1 MFGLRTSAQLAEG
14 GLVVCGEYISNT
26 LDTLGLSMRLPKLL
40 CTAAVAAGMAVSVIA
55 AAPAVMTDDAGSVT
69 VVDEEPAPEPEPEL
83 EPPVELYGSCDDAP
97 GVTIVKSGATVATPV
112 DTPVGAPVVGGV
124 ENGDAGTYRLSLEGS
139 EIGTRGSLRLTLSW
153 ETMAIADYDMDV
165 NGTSY
170 VSTDS
175 NNEVATLNLGHCQD
189 ADVEYYGFI
198 GNPTDTLTMTVRG

>member
-1 MFGLRTSAQLAEG
+1 MFVRMFGLRTSAQLAEG
-14 GLVVCGEYISNT
+14 GLDVCGEYIFTT

-55 AAPAVMTDDAGSVT
+55 AAPAVMTDDAGSVI
-69 VVDEEPAPEPEPEL
+69 DEGEA
-83 EPPVELYGSCDDAP
+83 PVELYGSCDDAP
-97 GVTIVKSGATVATPV
+97 GVTIVKSDATVATPV

-139 EIGTRGSLRLTLSW
+139 EVGTRGSLRLTLSW
-153 ETMAIADYDMDV
+153 ETPAIADYDMIV

-189 ADVEYYGFI
+189 ANVEYYGFI
-198 GNPTDTLTMTVRG
+198 GLPTDTLTMTVRG

>member
-1 MFGLRTSAQLAEG
+1 MFVRMFGLRTSAQLAEG
-14 GLVVCGEYISNT
+14 GLDVCGEYIFTT

-55 AAPAVMTDDAGSVT
+55 AAPVLETDDAGSVT
-69 VVDEEPAPEPEPEL
+69 VVDEGPAPEP

-139 EIGTRGSLRLTLSW
+139 EVGTRGSLRLTLSW

-170 VSTDS
+170 VSSDS

>member
-1 MFGLRTSAQLAEG
+1 MFVRMFGLRTSAQLAEG
-14 GLVVCGEYISNT
+14 GLDVCGEYIFTT

-55 AAPAVMTDDAGSVT
+55 AAPVLETD
-69 VVDEEPAPEPEPEL
+69 
-83 EPPVELYGSCDDAP
+83 ELYGSCDDAP

-170 VSTDS
+170 VSSDS